1 MASRKCY
8 RMLPGSSLWWT
19 TGSRRGLRLME
30 SFKFF
35 LKFSYMS
42 ARWEHTETGEE
53 GKLKHHL
60 LKDDITVLVMSFC
73 VCDVCI

>member
-1 MASRKCY
+1 
-8 RMLPGSSLWWT
+8 
-19 TGSRRGLRLME
+19 ME

-42 ARWEHTETGEE
+42 VRWEHTETGEE

-60 LKDDITVLVMSFC
+60 IKDDVTVLVMSFC